1 MRQRLDAL
9 LTMVEN
15 FCGALAAVGLGG
27 IMLIVASD
35 VALRYGLGRPWPWA
49 YDVVSIYLTVSVFYL
64 ALSRTLREHGHI
76 NVDLLRSRMG
86 IRAKH
91 GLDLLTCVLSAV
103 FFAILAML
111 TLRLTWFQFAAD
123 EVISS
128 YMDWPTWLSTI
139 FVPVGTILTIF
150 RLAIN
155 ATAHVSVLVSGRE
168 DDSVTSLQQV
178 DHSIS
183 TGE

>member
-1 MRQRLDAL
+1 MRRRLDAI
-9 LTMVEN
+9 LTMAEN
-15 FCGALAAVGLGG
+15 LCGTLAAIGLGG

-86 IRAKH
+86 VRAKH

-111 TLRLTWFQFAAD
+111 TLRLTWSQFAAD

-128 YMDWPTWLSTI
+128 YMDWPTWLSTV
-139 FVPVGTILTIF
+139 FVPIGTILTIL
-150 RLAIN
+150 RLAMSSV
-155 ATAHVSVLVSGRE
+155 THVSVLVSGRE
-168 DDSVTSLQQV
+168 DDSMKASQQV

>member
-1 MRQRLDAL
+1 MRKRLDKL
-9 LTMVEN
+9 LTRAEN

-76 NVDLLRSRMG
+76 NVDLARSYMG
-86 IRAKH
+86 VRVRHAF
-91 GLDLLTCVLSAV
+91 DLLTCFLSAT
-103 FFAILAML
+103 FFVLLAML
-111 TLRLTWFQFAAD
+111 TLRLTWAQFSAD

-128 YMDWPTWLSTI
+128 YMDWPTWLSTV
-139 FVPVGTILTIF
+139 FVPIGTILTIL
-150 RLAIN
+150 RITIN
-155 ATAHVSVLVSGRE
+155 AAGHVSVMFSGDER
-168 DDSVTSLQQV
+168 DSIESLHCV

>member
-1 MRQRLDAL
+1 MWKRLDRV
-9 LTMVEN
+9 LTVAEDI
-15 FCGALAAVGLGG
+15 CGALAAIGLGG

-49 YDVVSIYLTVSVFYL
+49 YDIVSIYLTVAIFYL

-76 NVDLLRSRMG
+76 NVDLARSHTSVRV
-86 IRAKH
+86 RH
-91 GLDLLTCVLSAV
+91 TFDLITCILSAV
-103 FFAILAML
+103 FFLILAKL
-111 TLRLTWFQFAAD
+111 TLRLTWEQFSDAD
-123 EVISS
+123 VISS

-139 FVPVGTILTIF
+139 FVPIGTILTVLRIT
-150 RLAIN
+150 IN
-155 ATAHVSVLVSGRE
+155 AVSHLSIIVSGDE
-168 DDSVTSLQQV
+168 ADSIEALHGV

>member
-1 MRQRLDAL
+1 MRRRLDAI
-9 LTMVEN
+9 LTMAEN
-15 FCGALAAVGLGG
+15 LCGTLAAIGLGG

-86 IRAKH
+86 VRAKH

-111 TLRLTWFQFAAD
+111 TLRLTWSQFAAD

-128 YMDWPTWLSTI
+128 YMDWPTWLSTV
-139 FVPVGTILTIF
+139 FVPIGTILTIL
-150 RLAIN
+150 RLAMN
-155 ATAHVSVLVSGRE
+155 SVTHVSVLVSGRE
-168 DDSVTSLQQV
+168 DDSMKTSRQV

>member
-1 MRQRLDAL
+1 MRRRLDAI
-9 LTMVEN
+9 LTMAEN
-15 FCGALAAVGLGG
+15 LCGTLAAIGLGG

-64 ALSRTLREHGHI
+64 ALSRTLREYGHI
-76 NVDLLRSRMG
+76 NVDVLRSRMG
-86 IRAKH
+86 VRAKH

-111 TLRLTWFQFAAD
+111 TLRLAWSQFSAD
-123 EVISS
+123 EIISS
-128 YMDWPTWLSTI
+128 YMDWPTWLSTV
-139 FVPVGTILTIF
+139 FVPIGTILTIL

-155 ATAHVSVLVSGRE
+155 SVTHVSVLVSGRE
-168 DDSVTSLQQV
+168 DDFIKTLRQV